1 MALLPQAWRDTAWAM
16 SEKQEKVGALYEAMN
31 RGDFDAAVECLH
43 RDVEIQPA
51 LGGVMDIGR
60 RYSGRDEARRLLE
73 TITEGIE
80 RIETRAE
87 PQEVTDIG
95 GDRLIRVERWHPRGR
110 QGMETEMVITQLYT
124 FRDGL
129 ILRIDGFRDK
139 AGALEAAG
147 LSE

>member
-1 MALLPQAWRDTAWAM
+1 M
-16 SEKQEKVGALYEAMN
+16 SDKDEKVAALYEAMN
-31 RGDFDAAVECLH
+31 RGDFDTAVECLH

-60 RYSGRDEARRLLE
+60 RYRGHDGARQLME

-80 RIETRAE
+80 RIETRVEA
-87 PQEVTDIG
+87 QEVTEIG

-110 QGMETEMVITQLYT
+110 QGMETEILITQLYT

-139 AGALEAAG
+139 AEALEAARQ
-147 LSE
+147 SE